1 MNLKNTKILMVA
13 TAVLLFFIAG
23 EALAGTA
30 TGLPWETPLQTLTN
44 SITGPVALAI
54 SLIAIVVGGGMLI
67 WGGEIN
73 DFARKMIL
81 IVLVIA
87 LIVMAT
93 NVLTTLFGATGAV
106 V

>member
-1 MNLKNTKILMVA
+1 
-13 TAVLLFFIAG
+13 
-23 EALAGTA
+23 
-30 TGLPWETPLQTLTN
+30 
-44 SITGPVALAI
+44 
-54 SLIAIVVGGGMLI
+54 MLI